1 MSVLSPVSSADI
13 GGGTPIQFGPAI
25 GCDEAEFPAL
35 LRRYRLGLALFVAAV
50 AMLFVGFSSA
60 YVVRR
65 DIPTF
70 DARTGAYSTAW
81 EPLQLPVALL
91 FLNTC
96 LLVGSSGA
104 LEVLRRRARLRAL
117 RSGDCD
123 RSSGLWLS
131 AALLLGTGFL
141 VGQGIA
147 WRLLSSS
154 GQLLTTGART
164 AFFYVLSATHA
175 VHAVVGILVVL
186 AIAVFR
192 GRLSS
197 LRSYLAVELTAWY
210 VHSMTLLWVYL
221 LCFLL
226 FA

>member
-35 LRRYRLGLALFVAAV
+35 LRRYRLVLALFIAAV
-50 AMLFVGFSSA
+50 EMLFVGLCSA

-65 DIPTF
+65 DMTDF
-70 DARTGAYSTAW
+70 DAPTGAYSTVL
-81 EPLQLPVALL
+81 EQLQLPVAML

-131 AALLLGTGFL
+131 
-141 VGQGIA
+141 
-147 WRLLSSS
+147 
-154 GQLLTTGART
+154 
-164 AFFYVLSATHA
+164 
-175 VHAVVGILVVL
+175 
-186 AIAVFR
+186 
-192 GRLSS
+192 
-197 LRSYLAVELTAWY
+197 
-210 VHSMTLLWVYL
+210 
-221 LCFLL
+221 
-226 FA
+226 

>member
-1 MSVLSPVSSADI
+1 MSVLSPLPSADI
-13 GGGTPIQFGPAI
+13 SARTPIQFGPAI
-25 GCDEAEFPAL
+25 VCDEAEFPAL

-50 AMLFVGFSSA
+50 TMLFVGFSSA

-65 DIPTF
+65 GIPTY

-81 EPLQLPVALL
+81 EPLQLPLALL

-96 LLVGSSGA
+96 LLIGASGA
-104 LEVLRRRARLRAL
+104 LEVVRHRARPRLL
-117 RSGDCD
+117 RSEDFD

-131 AALLLGTGFL
+131 AALLSGTGFL

-154 GQLLTTGART
+154 AQLLTTGART
-164 AFFYVLSATHA
+164 AFFYVLTGTHA
-175 VHAVVGILVVL
+175 VHAAVGILAMM
-186 AIAVFR
+186 AIVAFR

-197 LRSYLAVELTAWY
+197 LRTYLGLDLTVWY

-221 LCFLL
+221 LSILL
-226 FA
+226 FT

>member
-1 MSVLSPVSSADI
+1 MNMLSPVSTADM
-13 GGGTPIQFGPAI
+13 GGGTPSHFGPAI
-25 GCDEAEFPAL
+25 GCNQAEFPAL

-65 DIPTF
+65 DIPTY
-70 DARTGAYSTAW
+70 DAGTGAYSTAW
-81 EPLQLPVALL
+81 EPLRLPVTLL
-91 FLNTC
+91 LINTC
-96 LLVGSSGA
+96 LLIGASGA
-104 LEVLRRRARLRAL
+104 LEAVRRRARVRTL
-117 RSGDCD
+117 RSEDFD
-123 RSSGLWLS
+123 RVTGVWLS
-131 AALLLGTGFL
+131 AALLWGAGFL

-164 AFFYVLSATHA
+164 AFFYVLTATHA
-175 VHAVVGILVVL
+175 VHAVVGILAVL

-192 GRLSS
+192 ARLSS
-197 LRSYLAVELTAWY
+197 LRRYLAIDLTALY

-226 FA
+226 FG

>member
-1 MSVLSPVSSADI
+1 MSLLSPVSSADI
-13 GGGTPIQFGPAI
+13 SGGNPIRFGPTI
-25 GCDEAEFPAL
+25 GCDETEFPAL

-65 DIPTF
+65 GIPTY

-81 EPLQLPVALL
+81 EPLRLPVALL

-96 LLVGSSGA
+96 LLVGASGA
-104 LEVLRRRARLRAL
+104 LEVVRRRVRVCTLRRQDFHR
-117 RSGDCD
+117 GT
-123 RSSGLWLS
+123 GVWLS

-147 WRLLSSS
+147 WDLLSAS
-154 GQLLTTGART
+154 GQLLTSGART
-164 AFFYVLSATHA
+164 AFFYVLTGTHA
-175 VHAVVGILVVL
+175 VHAVVGILAVM
-186 AIAVFR
+186 AIAAFR
-192 GRLSS
+192 ARMCS
-197 LRSYLAVELTAWY
+197 LQSYLAVDLAAWY

-226 FA
+226 LG